1 MPPLQIP
8 YSHTLA
14 DSFSLFALFS
24 TFASFVFNSL
34 RTLFAK
40 HRGWGWLPSCRSRV
54 TSHESQITSA
64 ARLCFPGRT
73 NCFSRNPFF
82 ENHLRS
88 RGCGLSDLLPF
99 SAIPVPV
106 DGPAA

>member
-24 TFASFVFNSL
+24 TFASFVFNGL

-64 ARLCFPGRT
+64 ARPLFSWSYAWPFPQ
-73 NCFSRNPFF
+73 PLF
-82 ENHLRS
+82 EIICVAPGVGSN
-88 RGCGLSDLLPF
+88 LLPI
-99 SAIPVPV
+99 SAFTVPV
-106 DGPAA
+106 GRWAA